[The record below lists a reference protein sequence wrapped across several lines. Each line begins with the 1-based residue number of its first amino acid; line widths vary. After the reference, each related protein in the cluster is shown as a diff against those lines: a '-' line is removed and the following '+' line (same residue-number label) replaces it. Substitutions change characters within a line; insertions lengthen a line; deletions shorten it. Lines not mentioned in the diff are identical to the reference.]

1 MTTETV
7 SFEISQDILAS
18 LKVGAAELER
28 NMRLLAAIDYFQ
40 EKKLSLGKAAQ
51 LAGMNRLAFM
61 DALAEKGVVMFDY
74 DESMLAS
81 ELSGVAQ
88 LGLGASG
95 QACIIAFRVHVDIIR
110 PFPAYPAGVARPPGY
125 HERPAR
131 GIVFRHRIRPALR
144 STALL
149 LAC

>member
-81 ELSGVAQ
+81 EFSGVAQ
-88 LGLGASG
+88 LGMG
-95 QACIIAFRVHVDIIR
+95 
-110 PFPAYPAGVARPPGY
+110 
-125 HERPAR
+125 ERD
-131 GIVFRHRIRPALR
+131 HR
-144 STALL
+144 
-149 LAC
+149 

>member
-18 LKVGAAELER
+18 LKVGTAELER

-51 LAGMNRLAFM
+51 LAGMNRIAFM

-88 LGLGASG
+88 LGM
-95 QACIIAFRVHVDIIR
+95 D
-110 PFPAYPAGVARPPGY
+110 
-125 HERPAR
+125 ERD
-131 GIVFRHRIRPALR
+131 HR
-144 STALL
+144 
-149 LAC
+149 